1 MDTPP
6 QPMPAV
12 RPRRASRLPRAIVL
26 CLLASALLGA
36 FTEWP
41 VWACVA
47 LAVPGSALLS
57 GLVTGYLRGEP
68 RAPRGPR
75 EPHAPGPAAG
85 SGA

>member
-1 MDTPP
+1 MDPPP
-6 QPMPAV
+6 QPMHPV
-12 RPRRASRLPRAIVL
+12 RPRPASRLPRAIVL

-47 LAVPGSALLS
+47 VAVPASALLS

-68 RAPRGPR
+68 REPRPTEGP
-75 EPHAPGPAAG
+75 
-85 SGA
+85 GA